1 MKTSLTILT
10 LILICMACKKNND
23 KLSSTDGIWIEA
35 SKQKDTL
42 YFESQTSF
50 VDLRRG
56 KELRNGYLLPK
67 ISAGLYSYEIK
78 KDSISL
84 QYLLS
89 SLYKPSNYKFNIDL
103 NKGKITIGNFYVDS
117 LNRNTTLTFIKAR

>member
-10 LILICMACKKNND
+10 IILICMACKKNND
-23 KLSSTDGIWIEA
+23 KLSSVDGIWTEA

-56 KELRNGYLLPK
+56 KELRNGYFCRKFLLDFIHMKLKK
-67 ISAGLYSYEIK
+67 IAFPYSFYYLAY
-78 KDSISL
+78 ISPQIINL
-84 QYLLS
+84 IS
-89 SLYKPSNYKFNIDL
+89 
-103 NKGKITIGNFYVDS
+103 T
-117 LNRNTTLTFIKAR
+117 